1 MKEAVLSA
9 IHVVLVNVF
18 NTSHFKIVI
27 KRYYGHNKTLKNRI
41 ISQNNHSD
49 GIQFSMSRIFC
60 TFDNFL
66 ICASLLRAS
75 DKVEQLST

>member
-1 MKEAVLSA
+1 MKEAVPCA
-9 IHVVLVNVF
+9 IHADSVNAF

-27 KRYYGHNKTLKNRI
+27 KRYYGDKKTLKI
-41 ISQNNHSD
+41 VLSQNNHSD
-49 GIQFSMSRIFC
+49 GMQFSVSRIFC